1 MALRNPRQSHYE
13 PVPVLT
19 PFRRRGQVWRG
30 YLLSQDEKRRI
41 NRLLSSALLDD
52 ALCAR
57 LVIDRDASLMAS
69 FGLSLETQQWL
80 CSISA
85 TTLEDFAAEIT
96 LQL

>member
-13 PVPVLT
+13 PVPALT
-19 PFRRRGQVWRG
+19 PVRRRGQVWRG

-41 NRLLSSALLDD
+41 NRLITSALLDE
-52 ALCAR
+52 ALCSR
-57 LVIDRDASLMAS
+57 LVVDRDTNLMAS

-85 TTLEDFAAEIT
+85 TSLEEFAAEIT